1 MTDEDIKIK
10 MIVIMTEEII
20 EKNNKTKNNIFK
32 KRTVIKIAWKN
43 NRVKDK
49 EIAKAMLKKK
59 NNKQE

>member
-32 KRTVIKIAWKN
+32 KRTVIKIA
-43 NRVKDK
+43 
-49 EIAKAMLKKK
+49 
-59 NNKQE
+59 